1 MEEGVWVEYEDLKAW
16 VSSHHLVHEKYL
28 MLQRLYERRQ
38 DHLNQASAMRCA
50 PLVRRHSSPVTS

>member
-28 MLQRLYERRQ
+28 MLRRLYERRKES
-38 DHLNQASAMRCA
+38 DNKLLSKID
-50 PLVRRHSSPVTS
+50 

>member
-28 MLQRLYERRQ
+28 MLQRLHERRQ
-38 DHLNQASAMRCA
+38 DQESQASAMSVA
-50 PLVRRHSSPVTS
+50 ASKP

>member
-38 DHLNQASAMRCA
+38 VQESQASAISVVA
-50 PLVRRHSSPVTS
+50 SKP

>member
-28 MLQRLYERRQ
+28 MLQRLHERRKE
-38 DHLNQASAMRCA
+38 SGE
-50 PLVRRHSSPVTS
+50 PPVTHPL

>member
-28 MLQRLYERRQ
+28 MLQRLYEHQ
-38 DHLNQASAMRCA
+38 QAQASQASAISVVA
-50 PLVRRHSSPVTS
+50 SKP